1 MTRIVSIVMMGL
13 MFITTSVMAQ
23 DFQGVATYKSKR
35 KMDIQLDSTQMD
47 GDMQKQ
53 MMEML
58 TKQFEK
64 TYKLTFNKE
73 ESLYKEEE
81 KLEAPQ
87 TSGMQIVIAGA
98 GGSDVLYRNVKEQ
111 RYTNQNELMG
121 KVFLIQDQLKPT
133 DWVLGSETKN
143 IGNYT
148 CYKAT
153 STREQEVRESRMSV
167 NGDNHKE
174 ENEKA
179 EPKMETI
186 TITAWYTP
194 QIPIN
199 SGPGNYYGLP
209 GLILEVND
217 GSETVICSKIVM
229 NPKDNV
235 RISEPTKG
243 KVITQVEYNE
253 VMEKKMKEMEE
264 RYNSNR
270 KGDGH
275 GVQIRIG
282 G

>member
-1 MTRIVSIVMMGL
+1 
-13 MFITTSVMAQ
+13 MAQ

-35 KMDIQLDSTQMD
+35 KMDIKMDSTQMD

-243 KVITQVEYNE
+243 KIITQVEFNE

-270 KGDGH
+270 KGEAH